1 MESTPEPEDGRE
13 LYALLH
19 LSPDASGEEIRR
31 AYRQYAQI
39 YNPDK
44 YQDPQMKDVA
54 TENFQR
60 IRDAYEIL
68 SDENKRQIY
77 DIYGME
83 GLNSGLEL
91 GPKLNKPEEIKE
103 QLERLK
109 RRKEEEKFLAHARP
123 TGSIIANFSVPQYL
137 DGYGIMRGMGM
148 SSEVQLP
155 VSKKNTVVVGG
166 NLVVNGTDGTGAAS
180 AVLRHQ
186 LSSVAS
192 VEFMATAGL
201 RSLISVQTFRQ
212 ISPHSTATSG
222 LALSLR
228 DGSINLSNAW
238 TRQLSD
244 NIVGNIQL
252 ALGTDSSI
260 SVGWQ
265 KKDEKNSAAGDV
277 KLGTNYFG
285 ASAHYTRYFSTKSH
299 GRVAGRVGS
308 TALDFEIGGGRR
320 ISEFSTVRM
329 IYNIGIQN
337 ISILELDTVINKVGM
352 IKWESIVIGGEVE
365 GVSWRF
371 ELHRAGQKLVIPVL
385 LSTDFNALLATSVF
399 AIPSTL
405 YFLLQTYFVKPY
417 CLKREKQ
424 KELEKMESLS
434 SQLTEA
440 RRAAKKAQKLLEP
453 VSNRKKNRQLEDD
466 GLVITKALYGNRKK
480 VKESSESNELNDDV
494 ASQVL
499 DVTIPLNFL
508 VSEAGQLKLHE
519 GIKKSGIM
527 GFYDPCPGD
536 PKLLLVEYTFHG
548 QKYKVMVDDYAALLI
563 PQDIH
568 QI

>member
-1 MESTPEPEDGRE
+1 MAPEPEPEDGRE

-19 LSPDASGEEIRR
+19 LSPESSDEEIRR

-39 YNPDK
+39 YHPDK
-44 YQDPQMKDVA
+44 YQDLQMKDVA

-60 IRDAYEIL
+60 IRDAYEVL

-91 GPKLNKPEEIKE
+91 GPKLNKPEEIKR
-103 QLERLK
+103 QLEELR
-109 RRKEEEKFLAHARP
+109 RRKEEEKLLVHARS
-123 TGSIIANFSVPQYL
+123 TGSIVANFSVPQYL
-137 DGYGIMRGMGM
+137 DGDSIMKGMGM
-148 SSEVQLP
+148 SSQVQLP
-155 VSKKNTVVVGG
+155 VSKLNTVTVGG
-166 NLVVNGTDGTGAAS
+166 NLVVNGTAGTGAATV
-180 AVLRHQ
+180 VLGHQ
-186 LSSVAS
+186 LSSVS
-192 VEFMATAGL
+192 SIDLMATVGL
-201 RSLISVQTFRQ
+201 RSLIGVQTFRQ
-212 ISPHSTATSG
+212 ISPNSTATSG

-228 DGSINLSNAW
+228 DGSINLSNGW
-238 TRQLSD
+238 TRQLSGD
-244 NIVGNIQL
+244 TVGNIQL
-252 ALGTDSSI
+252 VLGTDSNI

-265 KKDEKNSAAGDV
+265 KKDEKCSAAGEV
-277 KLGTNYFG
+277 KIGTNSFG
-285 ASAHYTRYFSTKSH
+285 ASAHYNHHFSSKSH

-308 TALDFEIGGGRR
+308 TALDFEIGAGRR

-329 IYNIGIQN
+329 LYNIGIQ
-337 ISILELDTVINKVGM
+337 
-352 IKWESIVIGGEVE
+352 

-371 ELHRAGQKLVIPVL
+371 ELNRAGQKLVIPVL
-385 LSTDFNALLATSVF
+385 LSTDFNALFVTGAF

-405 YFLLQTYFVKPY
+405 YFLLQTYVVKPY
-417 CLKREKQ
+417 YLKREKQ
-424 KELEKMESLS
+424 KTLEKMDSLS
-434 SQLTEA
+434 TQLTEA
-440 RRAAKKAQKLLEP
+440 REAAKKAQRLLEP
-453 VSNRKKNRQLEDD
+453 VSNRKKNKQLEND
-466 GLVITKALYGNRKK
+466 GLVITKALYGDRKK
-480 VKESSESNELNDDV
+480 IKESSELSDIDDNV

-508 VSEAGQLKLHE
+508 VTEAGQLKLHE

-536 PKLLLVEYTFHG
+536 PKLLLVEYMFHG
-548 QKYKVMVDDYAALLI
+548 RQYKVMADDYGAQLL

>member
-1 MESTPEPEDGRE
+1 MAPETEPEDGRE

-19 LSPDASGEEIRR
+19 LSPESSDEEIRR

-39 YNPDK
+39 YHPDK

-91 GPKLNKPEEIKE
+91 GPKLNKPEEIKR
-103 QLERLK
+103 QLEELR
-109 RRKEEEKFLAHARP
+109 RRKEEEKIFVHARS
-123 TGSIIANFSVPQYL
+123 TGSVVTNFSVPQYL
-137 DGYGIMRGMGM
+137 DGDGVMKGMGM

-155 VSKKNTVVVGG
+155 ISKLNTVTVGG
-166 NLVVNGTDGTGAAS
+166 NLVVNGTAGTGAAS
-180 AVLRHQ
+180 VVLRHQ
-186 LSSVAS
+186 LSSVS
-192 VEFMATAGL
+192 SIDLMATVGL
-201 RSLISVQTFRQ
+201 RSLIGVQTFRQ
-212 ISPHSTATSG
+212 ISPNSTATSG

-228 DGSINLSNAW
+228 DGSINLSNGW
-238 TRQLSD
+238 TRQLSE
-244 NIVGNIQL
+244 NTVGNIQL
-252 ALGTDSSI
+252 VLGTESNI

-265 KKDEKNSAAGDV
+265 KKDEKCSAAGEV
-277 KLGTNYFG
+277 KVGTNSFG
-285 ASAHYTRYFSTKSH
+285 ASAHYTHHFSSKSH

-308 TALDFEIGGGRR
+308 MALDFEIGGGRR

-329 IYNIGIQN
+329 LYNIGIQ
-337 ISILELDTVINKVGM
+337 
-352 IKWESIVIGGEVE
+352 
-365 GVSWRF
+365 GVSWKF
-371 ELHRAGQKLVIPVL
+371 ELNRAGQKLVIPVL
-385 LSTDFNALLATSVF
+385 LSTDFNALFVTGAF

-405 YFLLQTYFVKPY
+405 YFLLQTYVVKPY
-417 CLKREKQ
+417 YLKREKQ
-424 KELEKMESLS
+424 KTLEKMDSLS
-434 SQLTEA
+434 TQLTEA
-440 RRAAKKAQKLLEP
+440 RQAAKKAQRLLEP
-453 VSNRKKNRQLEDD
+453 VSNRKKNKQLEND
-466 GLVITKALYGNRKK
+466 GLVITKALYGDRKK
-480 VKESSESNELNDDV
+480 IKESSELSDIDDNV

-508 VSEAGQLKLHE
+508 VTEAGQLKLHE

-536 PKLLLVEYTFHG
+536 PKLLLVEYTYHG
-548 QKYKVMVDDYAALLI
+548 QQYKVMADDCGALLI

-568 QI
+568 QF

>member
-1 MESTPEPEDGRE
+1 MASMPEPEDGRE

-19 LSPDASGEEIRR
+19 LSPDASDEEIRR
-31 AYRQYAQI
+31 AYRKFAQI
-39 YNPDK
+39 YHPDK

-83 GLNSGLEL
+83 GLTSGLEL

-103 QLERLK
+103 QLERLR
-109 RRKEEEKFLAHARP
+109 RRKEEEKLFIHTRS
-123 TGSIIANFSVPQYL
+123 TGSIVANFSIPQYL

-148 SSEVQLP
+148 SSEVELP
-155 VSKKNTVVVGG
+155 VSKKNTVTVGG
-166 NLVVNGTDGTGAAS
+166 NLVVNGSAGTGAAS
-180 AVLRHQ
+180 TVLRHQ
-186 LSSVAS
+186 LSSVS
-192 VEFMATAGL
+192 SIEFMATAGL
-201 RSLISVQTFRQ
+201 RSVLGVQTSRQ

-222 LALSLR
+222 LAVSLR

-238 TRQLSD
+238 TRQLTESC
-244 NIVGNIQL
+244 VGNIQL
-252 ALGTDSSI
+252 VLGDESSI

-265 KKDEKNSAAGDV
+265 KKDEKSSAAGEV
-277 KLGTNYFG
+277 KFGTNSFG
-285 ASAHYTRYFSTKSH
+285 ASAHYTHRFSPKSH
-299 GRVAGRVGS
+299 GRIAGRVGS
-308 TALDFEIGGGRR
+308 SALDFEIGGGRR

-329 IYNIGIQN
+329 MYNIGIQ
-337 ISILELDTVINKVGM
+337 
-352 IKWESIVIGGEVE
+352 

-385 LSTDFNALLATSVF
+385 LSTDLNALFATTAF

-405 YFLLQTYFVKPY
+405 YFLLQTYVVKPY
-417 CLKREKQ
+417 YIKREKQ
-424 KELEKMESLS
+424 KALEKMDDLS
-434 SQLTEA
+434 TQLTEA
-440 RRAAKKAQKLLEP
+440 RKAAKKAQKLLEP
-453 VSNRKKNRQLEDD
+453 VSNRKKNGQMEND
-466 GLVITKALYGNRKK
+466 GLVVTRAMYGNRKK
-480 VKESSESNELNDDV
+480 IRESSDVNEINDDV

-508 VSEAGQLKLHE
+508 VTEAGQLKLHE

-536 PKLLLVEYTFHG
+536 PKLLVVEYTFHG
-548 QKYKVMVDDYAALLI
+548 RKYKAMAEDSEGLLI